1 VVALVGIERPELDRA
16 DSDRADVGRSDSDR
30 PDRDGGPERAE
41 LAGPR
46 GSPGADAPDI
56 PNGPSRLPSDRTAD
70 HEGMPDRTAFHA
82 EYRATVDAVYRADAI
97 SRGCD
102 RVREI
107 EETTVTPA
115 MRRVEA
121 EDPDRCLV
129 GLEFRLKGRD
139 RLEEKVAHDMQKRG
153 VTAEQ
158 AFAAVKDAIRYTFQY
173 SDDNYSR
180 GVRADVERMT
190 SEGFELMDFRNSWAN
205 EEYKGINSRWRVA
218 DNGQVFEVQFHTEAS
233 FAAKQE
239 THAAYERLR
248 TLPADHDDVREL
260 RAYQRE
266 VSAKIPTPPDAQELT
281 IR

>member
-1 VVALVGIERPELDRA
+1 VVSLVRIERPDLDRG
-16 DSDRADVGRSDSDR
+16 V
-30 PDRDGGPERAE
+30 ERAE
-41 LAGPR
+41 PAGPR
-46 GSPGADAPDI
+46 GSQGADVPFI
-56 PNGPSRLPSDRTAD
+56 PNGPSQLPSDRTPD
-70 HEGMPDRTAFHA
+70 HESTIDRAAYHA

-102 RVREI
+102 RVRET

-115 MRRVEA
+115 MRRIEA
-121 EDPDRCLV
+121 EDPDRRLI
-129 GLEFRLKGRD
+129 GLEYRLKGAD
-139 RLEEKVAHDMQKRG
+139 RIEEKVVHDMQKRG

-158 AFAAVKDAIRYTFQY
+158 AFATLKDAIRYTFQY
-173 SDDNYSR
+173 SDDNYSD
-180 GVRADVERMT
+180 GVQADVERMKT
-190 SEGFELMDFRNSWAN
+190 EGFELVDCRNSWGN

-218 DNGQVFEVQFHTEAS
+218 ENGQMFEVQFHTEAS

-248 TLPADHDDVREL
+248 TLPEDHDDVREL

-266 VSAKIPTPPDAQELT
+266 VSAKIPTPPEAQELT